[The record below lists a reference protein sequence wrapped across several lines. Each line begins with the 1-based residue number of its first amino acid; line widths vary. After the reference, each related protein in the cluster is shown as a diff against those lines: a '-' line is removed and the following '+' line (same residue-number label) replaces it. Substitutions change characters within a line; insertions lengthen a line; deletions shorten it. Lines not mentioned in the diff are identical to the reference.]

1 MIISASRRTDIPAFY
16 GRWFMNRLDAGFC
29 EVANPFNARQW
40 SRVALDPESVEAIVF
55 WTRHPGSIVDYLPEL
70 DRRGYRYRFL
80 YTVLD
85 YPAAL
90 EPWSPSL
97 SRRLDLFWRV
107 SDHVGADRID
117 WRYDPI
123 VLSEHTDGDYHR
135 EAFARIAT
143 RLSGQTK
150 TVIVSLL
157 DLYAKVRRRLNV
169 LPGEFRPIEDARA
182 LESTRVLLADL
193 ESCARAEGMELQ
205 TCAGV
210 LHSATGPLPEGAC
223 VDARKIAAITGHAPA
238 RKSRNQRNRCRC
250 AESRDIGSYDS
261 CLFGCAYCY
270 ACGSIGTARLNHARH
285 VVTAPALISHV

>member
-29 EVANPFNARQW
+29 EVANPFNARQR
-40 SRVALDPESVEAIVF
+40 SRIPLDPESVEAIVF
-55 WTRHPGSIVDYLPEL
+55 WTRHPRSIIDFLPEL

-90 EPWSPSL
+90 EPSSPSL
-97 SRRLDLFWRV
+97 SQRLDLFGRV
-107 SDHVGADRID
+107 SDHVGADRVD

-123 VLSEHTDGDYHR
+123 VLSARTDADYHR
-135 EAFARIAT
+135 EAFARIAS
-143 RLSGQTK
+143 RLGGQTT

-169 LPGEFRPIEDARA
+169 LPEEFRPVEDAHA
-182 LESTRVLLADL
+182 LESTRVLLSDL
-193 ESCARAEGMELQ
+193 EACARAEGMELQ

-210 LHSATGPLPEGAC
+210 LRTSTGLLPEGAC
-223 VDARKIAAITGHAPA
+223 IDAKKIAAVTGHSPAPKA
-238 RKSRNQRNRCRC
+238 RNQRAKCRC
-250 AESRDIGSYDS
+250 AESRDVGSYDS

-270 ACGSIGTARLNHARH
+270 ACGNIRTARLNHARH
-285 VVTAPALISHV
+285 DATAPGLIPHV